1 MRKFNSLPKFDVLTE
16 ISRFSSC
23 DIDANLDTNLNCN
36 YYTVDDFH
44 KLQFE
49 KNFNLFHSNVN
60 GIESHFEVLHKFV
73 SNCPSKFDVINIIE
87 TTQKID
93 DFV

>member
-1 MRKFNSLPKFDVLTE
+1 MFDSLPKFDVLTE
-16 ISRFSSC
+16 KSRFSGPSSC
-23 DIDANLDTNLNCN
+23 DVDANLDTNINCN

-60 GIESHFEVLHKFV
+60 GLDFHF
-73 SNCPSKFDVINIIE
+73 
-87 TTQKID
+87 
-93 DFV
+93 